1 MSGCSLKKTT
11 NIRREKKRPPRLMSG
26 RGAACWIQ
34 RPPPPKRPGV
44 SITCPLALAVQEPP
58 NGQERIPGDAV
69 VAVAPGST
77 SSPQSEAV
85 ADELQEL
92 SLQPN
97 AALLLPLQERKNVLQ
112 LKLQQRRTREEL
124 VNQGIMPPLKS
135 PAAFHEQRKSLERA
149 RTEDYLK
156 RKIRSRPERSELVRM
171 HILEETSA
179 EPSLQAKQL
188 RLKRARL
195 ADDLNDKISHRP
207 GPMELIHKNILPV
220 YSTLRSTL
228 LVETDCLKGATESSS
243 LDEDS
248 SDALSPDHP
257 ASQDSPPDTS
267 RPSRSGSSPTQA
279 PRLTPLPASEPIHAQ
294 RLTNGVAPMSSRSA
308 SGLIKSQSK
317 SSSDRP
323 SQRSKKPKESKP
335 KVKKLKYHQYIPPDQ
350 KAEREP
356 PPQLDDSYA
365 KLLQQQQ
372 LFLQL
377 QILNQQQQHHYNYHT
392 ILPAPPKPSGDQL
405 SASSSAQSQP
415 RPMPGSTSPSSSQ
428 NGPSRHNQPPVGGA
442 KPGALP
448 PNLDD
453 LKVAELKHELKLR
466 SLPVSGTKSDLIDR
480 LRNHHELSQW
490 GAGGGGATK
499 TSLPTG
505 SCPGLGI
512 HQSGEA
518 GTGTLPLAASR
529 SSLPPTILFGSTSSS
544 PPMSPATSERSMAG
558 MSPDEASC
566 SGDVF
571 GESVSAPLTQ
581 LSLHASPQHPA
592 SVKEEHSRAGAC
604 RFSRLPGSAPPRE
617 SLDKDQMLQEKDKR
631 IEELTRMLQQKQQL
645 VESLRSQLEQG
656 KRGGKAPGDV
666 KEEPSEEAREKE
678 DEEGAETKLPKGSS
692 SQLDRGLHEPQQ
704 AAEEQQLSK
713 AALQQVFVSQQATS
727 SALTSSFPLDLLKLH
742 PPPTL
747 LTDGNGNHYLIAV
760 TSRSAPHG
768 KGAGRITLQRVQST
782 PCKTSSQSAP
792 HMDTNNQSEETVKP
806 NPVDH
811 PITKGGKVG
820 LHIQANS
827 SRGPLVSL
835 SAPPKLQPFFHS
847 NSTPPSKHAEPS
859 SPAHKGAVSSNRDQ
873 NTLFSSPSPASKQSP
888 PTTPH
893 AKENGSCSQQM
904 DDLLEILIRSGE
916 IPVGFKSDFGPSNSR
931 PQASPPPPSPPSSPP
946 HLSHDPVAVS
956 PPPSA
961 PRVGDGPCVESG
973 RLEDFLESTTG
984 KPLLGAEPGGPPTLI
999 DDLHSQM
1006 LSTSSILDHPHS
1018 PMDTC
1023 ELNFSSNV
1031 PGLEF
1036 GDPAM
1041 DNMDWLDIT
1050 MGGGPSGSSSV
1061 HALTPL
1067 NSHTPSNIFSADF
1080 LDSADLHLYWDSGL

>member
-1 MSGCSLKKTT
+1 MSGCSLKNNT
-11 NIRREKKRPPRLMSG
+11 NIRGEKRRPPRLVSG

-44 SITCPLALAVQEPP
+44 PITCPLALAVQEPP
-58 NGQERIPGDAV
+58 NGPERIPGDAE
-69 VAVAPGST
+69 VAVAPGSA

-85 ADELQEL
+85 ANELQEL

-220 YSTLRSTL
+220 YSTIKNTL
-228 LVETDCLKGATESSS
+228 LVETDCLKGTAESSS

-279 PRLTPLPASEPIHAQ
+279 LPLTPLPASEPIHTQ
-294 RLTNGVAPMSSRSA
+294 RLTNGVAPVSSRSA
-308 SGLIKSQSK
+308 SGLIKQSQSK

-377 QILNQQQQHHYNYHT
+377 QILNHQHQHHYNYHT
-392 ILPAPPKPSGDQL
+392 ILPAPPKPSGDQP
-405 SASSSAQSQP
+405 SASSNAQSQP
-415 RPMPGSTSPSSSQ
+415 RPVPGSTSPSSSQ
-428 NGPSRHNQPPVGGA
+428 NGPSRQSQPPVGGA

-466 SLPVSGTKSDLIDR
+466 SLPVSGTKSDLIER

-490 GAGGGGATK
+490 GAGGGGGTK

-512 HQSGEA
+512 HQSGEV
-518 GTGTLPLAASR
+518 GTGTLPLTTSR

-544 PPMSPATSERSMAG
+544 PPMSPAASERSVAG

-592 SVKEEHSRAGAC
+592 SIKEEHSGVGAC
-604 RFSRLPGSAPPRE
+604 RFSRQAGTAPPRE
-617 SLDKDQMLQEKDKR
+617 SLDKDQMLQEKDKQ
-631 IEELTRMLQQKQQL
+631 IEELTRMLQQKQRL

-656 KRGGKAPGDV
+656 KRGGQAPGDV
-666 KEEPSEEAREKE
+666 KEEPSEEVRE
-678 DEEGAETKLPKGSS
+678 EEGAETKLPEGPSL
-692 SQLDRGLHEPQQ
+692 QLDQGLHVPQQ
-704 AAEEQQLSK
+704 SAEEQQPSK
-713 AALQQVFVSQQATS
+713 AGLQQVLVSQQATS
-727 SALTSSFPLDLLKLH
+727 STLTSSFPLDLLKLN

-768 KGAGRITLQRVQST
+768 KGAGRITLQ
-782 PCKTSSQSAP
+782 
-792 HMDTNNQSEETVKP
+792 
-806 NPVDH
+806 
-811 PITKGGKVG
+811 GGKVG

-847 NSTPPSKHAEPS
+847 DSTPPSEHAEPS
-859 SPAHKGAVSSNRDQ
+859 SPAHKGVVNSNRDQ
-873 NTLFSSPSPASKQSP
+873 NTLFSSPSPASKQSS

-893 AKENGSCSQQM
+893 AKENGCCSQQM

-916 IPVGFKSDFGPSNSR
+916 IPAGFKSDFGPSHSR
-931 PQASPPPPSPPSSPP
+931 PQASPPPLSPPSSPP
-946 HLSHDPVAVS
+946 HLLHDPVAVS
-956 PPPSA
+956 PPPS
-961 PRVGDGPCVESG
+961 PPKLGDGPCVESG

-984 KPLLGAEPGGPPTLI
+984 KPLLGAEPDGPLPLI

-1006 LSTSSILDHPHS
+1006 LSTSSILDHPPT

-1036 GDPAM
+1036 GDPAL

-1067 NSHTPSNIFSADF
+1067 NSHTPSNVFSADF